1 MTSYN
6 EGHKVPT
13 IQEYRQ
19 IEKEREKASRE
30 NESKLAE
37 TEQDEA
43 APALSA
49 NYTSQ
54 IKQEDKQQ
62 PPPVPSKE
70 GDDDDDPDQVGGDPD
85 YEVQGG
91 QAEKER
97 LKQQS
102 APKGKP
108 TDSFQAKGKRKVE
121 DPTTGGDVIIA
132 DDRKHAKVEPSK
144 LEARYFD
151 EKNKG
156 YSTNWPND
164 RSKHNPI
171 HVSPFPAEPSNIL
184 IHPFPEPL
192 NVDSMTSLTGAFRN
206 LEIGLAVGAV
216 LIWFFVAFG
225 AGFWKFVFRS
235 ALISSLAF
243 GAITAVHLALRR
255 VEKDLEGVRTH
266 MHTQRGQDYAPPI
279 PESVEWLNAAIAVVW
294 RQIDPATFIPI
305 ADQIEDVMQQSLPGF
320 IQAVKI
326 SDLSHGSNPFRLVC
340 MRALADVMGEKGYPR
355 AEWIDEG
362 KKEERA
368 PEDKVAEKKEAE
380 NDADGDG
387 ISDDDE
393 AGDFYN
399 AEVSFSY
406 SAKPGASSKD
416 RAENMHLLIEFFLG
430 AYDLFQLP
438 LPIWAQIEHIS
449 GTLRIRAQFISS
461 PPYVRNVTVSLMGVP
476 RIEVSVQPMTRA
488 LPNLLDL
495 PLISSFVRMA
505 IAAASNAFVAPKSMT
520 LNLEEML
527 SGAAATD
534 TQAVGVLWIVVGQGE
549 NLSAQDANGKSDP
562 YVNVAFAKFGRPLF
576 SSRIIFEDLNPN
588 WNEGVPILVTK
599 DDIRGN
605 EELSIQLW
613 DSDERTADDIVGRV
627 RSIPLSELIKEP
639 NVLHKRSDPLAGFE
653 DADEMLGTFHWQVGW
668 FEKADLSKQLEQET
682 KDRKEKEKEEEKK
695 KNGEK
700 YKKPPPPTKE
710 QEEAP
715 ADATLTPP
723 DPRWRSAILGIN
735 VGSISALATR
745 EIEEGLKGKD
755 REGSFGQDVDA
766 TQEGKNLPSAYVE
779 IVVNDDIIY
788 KTRVKPY
795 SNAPVFNAGTE
806 VFVRDWKRAQLTLIV
821 RDARIREHDPILGIV
836 SVSLAEL
843 LKDASAID
851 RPFSIQDGVG
861 YGRVNMSVNLRPVKL
876 DLPRE
881 QLGWDTATVEL
892 LSEINVSGSTPEWD
906 AKLRAKKIRAS
917 TGDDTVKLRAGQ
929 GEPFPTTESQASGD
943 DGEDTAV
950 ARIPLYDRYSSSLTF
965 DFGGGGGFG
974 PIGGKPEA
982 IAVFPLAQIA
992 DDEVEEIDI
1001 PILAGDNLGTLK
1013 RNHIDEF
1020 TKRTHKYEEVGR
1032 LKVKVRL
1039 DSGLDEDHE
1048 KLAKLRA
1055 ARHAYDVYERQTLMP
1070 QRAEANAHANDD
1082 GVIDRK
1088 EQKQIDRAKTQ
1099 ALHSRQRGSHN
1110 YTAVR
1115 TGVWARDGIKD
1126 RIRRASN
1133 SIRGKKDNDKQEK
1146 KVKSEA

>member
-1 MTSYN
+1 MANYS

-19 IEKEREKASRE
+19 IEKEREKVSRE
-30 NESKLAE
+30 NESQLAQ

-43 APALSA
+43 APALA
-49 NYTSQ
+49 AKYTSTQ
-54 IKQEDKQQ
+54 PDAKQQ
-62 PPPVPSKE
+62 QQQQAPPVPAKDA
-70 GDDDDDPDQVGGDPD
+70 DDEEDVGGDPD

-97 LKQQS
+97 LKKQS

-108 TDSFQAKGKRKVE
+108 TDNFQAKGKRKVD
-121 DPTTGGDVIIA
+121 DPTTGGQVIIA
-132 DDRKHAKVEPSK
+132 DDNDRAKIDPSK

-171 HVSPFPAEPSNIL
+171 HVSPFPAEPSNVL

-206 LEIGLAVGAV
+206 LEIGLAVGAA

-225 AGFWKFVFRS
+225 NGFWKFVFRS
-235 ALISSLAF
+235 ALISTLAF
-243 GAITAVHLALRR
+243 FAITAVHLALRK
-255 VEKDLEGVRTH
+255 VEKDLEAVRTH
-266 MHTQRGQDYAPPI
+266 MHTQRGQDYAPPM

-326 SDLSHGSNPFRLVC
+326 SDLSHGANPFRLVC

-355 AEWIDEG
+355 ADWIDQGE
-362 KKEERA
+362 KEER
-368 PEDKVAEKKEAE
+368 PKEDKVAEKKQVE

-399 AEVSFSY
+399 VEVSFSY
-406 SAKPGASSKD
+406 SAKPGASAKD

-430 AYDLFQLP
+430 AYDLFQVP
-438 LPIWAQIEHIS
+438 FPIWAQIEHIS
-449 GTLRIRAQFISS
+449 GTLRVRAQFIAS

-476 RIEVSVQPMTRA
+476 RVEVSVQPMTKA

-495 PLISSFVRMA
+495 PLISSFVKMA

-520 LNLEEML
+520 LNMEEML

-534 TQAVGVLWIVVGQGE
+534 TQAVGVLWVVVGAGE
-549 NLSAQDANGKSDP
+549 NLSAQDSNGKSDP

-599 DDIRGN
+599 DDIRAN

-627 RSIPLSELIKEP
+627 RNIPLSELIKEP
-639 NVLHKRSDPLAGFE
+639 NVMHKRSDPLAGFE

-668 FEKADLSKQLEQET
+668 FEKAELSKQLEKET
-682 KDRKEKEKEEEKK
+682 RERKEKEEEEEKK

-700 YKKPPPPTKE
+700 YKKPPPPTKD

-723 DPRWRSAILGIN
+723 DPKWPSAILGIN

-779 IVVNDDIIY
+779 IVVNDDIVY

-806 VFVRDWKRAQLTLIV
+806 VFVRDWKRAQVTLIV
-821 RDARIREHDPILGIV
+821 RDARVREHDPILGIV
-836 SVSLAEL
+836 SLPLAEAM
-843 LKDASAID
+843 KEASAIEK
-851 RPFSIQDGVG
+851 PYSIQDGVG
-861 YGRVNMSVNLRPVKL
+861 YGRVNLSMNLRPVKL
-876 DLPRE
+876 ELPRT

-892 LSEINVSGSTPEWD
+892 LSEISITGASPEWESKLK
-906 AKLRAKKIRAS
+906 AKRIRAS
-917 TGDDTVKLRAGQ
+917 TGDDTVKLRAGEGVDQ
-929 GEPFPTTESQASGD
+929 TTSNGGSD
-943 DGEDTAV
+943 DNGEDEAI
-950 ARIPLYDRYSSSLTF
+950 ARLPLYDRYSSSLTF

-982 IAVFPLAQIA
+982 IAVFPLANIA
-992 DDEVEEIDI
+992 DDEVEDIDI
-1001 PILAGDNLGTLK
+1001 PILAGDGLGTLK
-1013 RNHIDEF
+1013 RNHIDDF
-1020 TKRTHKYEEVGR
+1020 TARTHKYEEVGR
-1032 LKVKVRL
+1032 LKVRVRL
-1039 DSGLDEDHE
+1039 DAGLDEDHH

-1055 ARHAYDVYERQTLMP
+1055 ARHAYDVYERQVLMP

-1088 EQKQIDRAKTQ
+1088 EQKQIDKAKTQ

-1115 TGVWARDGIKD
+1115 TSVWAKDGVKE
-1126 RIRRASN
+1126 RLRRASN
-1133 SIRGKKDNDKQEK
+1133 SLRGKKDIDKQEK